1 MINGFGDRD
10 FPMPYSKQQNEQNN
24 NDPNKILSSNI
35 KDKEIEKEK
44 EAIIETIQ
52 IELEKCQFQ
61 VSEIQNQLSISNKIN
76 NELKNK
82 LHNVNQCNIQLKTE
96 LSEAKA
102 EIEKLNNKLSKIKS
116 QGDKNDIFDC
126 FNQ

>member
-1 MINGFGDRD
+1 MINDFGYGII
-10 FPMPYSKQQNEQNN
+10 PMPYSKQQNEQNN

-35 KDKEIEKEK
+35 KDKEIEKEATIEK
-44 EAIIETIQ
+44 EKLQ

-61 VSEIQNQLSISNKIN
+61 VSEIQNHLSISNKRN
-76 NELKNK
+76 NELKNQ
-82 LHNVNQCNIQLKTE
+82 LENVNQYNIQLKTE